1 MSRYRI
7 TVEWGIGVIKQKWK
21 LLKTKVNF
29 FPEIGSHVFITS
41 IAKCM
46 YRLSMYLKQLD
57 AFAPAQKIPPL
68 LIRGRVDQKN
78 PCV

>member
-1 MSRYRI
+1 MYLRYFISRKFFLSRTMSRYRI

-29 FPEIGSHVFITS
+29 FPEIGSHVFVTS

-46 YRLSMYLKQLD
+46 YRLSMYPKQLD
-57 AFAPAQKIPPL
+57 AFAP
-68 LIRGRVDQKN
+68 
-78 PCV
+78 